1 MPDQLVRRS
10 LPGVAWLAACLGC
23 RVNDMDPDP
32 YEQETA
38 ALERLVS
45 GLEESLALM
54 PDESPDWKALVW
66 RFRASV
72 LVALSQ
78 RQLRPVSPPA
88 ERQPHSEAERLHRV
102 V

>member
-1 MPDQLVRRS
+1 MLDGLVRR
-10 LPGVAWLAACLGC
+10 GVSRPRGC
-23 RVNDMDPDP
+23 RVTDVDP

-38 ALERLVS
+38 ALEQLLE
-45 GLEESLALM
+45 GLDETLSLM

-72 LVALSQ
+72 LVGLSE
-78 RQLRPVSPPA
+78 RRLRLVVPPVDHPP
-88 ERQPHSEAERLHRV
+88 QSEAERLRRV